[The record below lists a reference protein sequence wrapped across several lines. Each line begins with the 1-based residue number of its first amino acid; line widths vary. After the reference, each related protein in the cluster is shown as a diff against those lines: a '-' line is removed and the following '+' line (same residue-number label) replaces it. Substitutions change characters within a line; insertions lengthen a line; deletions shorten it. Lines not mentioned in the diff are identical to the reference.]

1 MILQYSSKSITEH
14 IVEGRVDIYFL
25 CLLFSV
31 KNLQRG
37 SINVLTSTCYY
48 APTATIPTSH
58 YQLFIQPAT
67 YVHFSNPVHGKDKV
81 QREVKKKRLVM
92 AVINVVWPPNTIG
105 SYLCRSFLSNL
116 FHATQG
122 LRFSAA

>member
-37 SINVLTSTCYY
+37 SINVLTSICYY

-58 YQLFIQPAT
+58 YQLIIQPAT
-67 YVHFSNPVHGKDKV
+67 YVYFSNPVHGKDKV
-81 QREVKKKRLVM
+81 QREIKKKRD
-92 AVINVVWPPNTIG
+92 W
-105 SYLCRSFLSNL
+105 SW
-116 FHATQG
+116 Q
-122 LRFSAA
+122 